1 MSKTKRKQRP
11 AGEPAAEASPLSK
24 AFMWFVVVTC
34 AAVLLVLIWYARGI
48 LAQLKLVGDSAGAS
62 TRLLTGLFVVMTF
75 GGFVAAALWAALK
88 KALGRESEKSGGK
101 NG

>member
-1 MSKTKRKQRP
+1 MSRGKRRRDTPP
-11 AGEPAAEASPLSK
+11 ASGSPASPSRIGK
-24 AFMWFVVVTC
+24 VFRWFVVVTC
-34 AAVLLVLIWYARGI
+34 LAVLLVLMWYARGI
-48 LAQLKLVGDSAGAS
+48 LAQLRLAGENAGAS

-88 KALGRESEKSGGK
+88 KALGRDGEK

>member
-1 MSKTKRKQRP
+1 MSKTKRKRD
-11 AGEPAAEASPLSK
+11 ASSASGEQSPPSPIGK
-24 AFMWFVVVTC
+24 AFMWLVVATC
-34 AAVLLVLIWYARGI
+34 VAVLLVLMWYARGI
-48 LAQLKLVGDSAGAS
+48 LSQLRLAGANAGAS

-88 KALGRESEKSGGK
+88 KALRRDREK

>member
-1 MSKTKRKQRP
+1 MSRTKRKPRP
-11 AGEPAAEASPLSK
+11 AGGPAAKATPLGK

-34 AAVLLVLIWYARGI
+34 VAVLLVLIWYARGI
-48 LAQLKLVGDSAGAS
+48 LAQLKLVGESAGAS

-88 KALGRESEKSGGK
+88 KALGRDREQ